1 MKNIKLNLTI
11 KILACVLLPIILLVL
26 FSVLS
31 IREVGTLMADRLRE
45 DHLST
50 ANYDVEQMLDLIST
64 EPFHLTE
71 EELYRGSLNL
81 TENTSLIDRVK
92 EKSGVDVTIFY
103 GKTRRA
109 TTIFGSDGQRIL
121 GTEMA
126 DTLYQQIKT
135 DKYYFSEN
143 VSVEGEPYYG
153 VYTLMKEYGA
163 GNEVILFTGIS
174 VTDTLAI
181 YSQRL
186 TTTIVFMI
194 VIAAVFLVLAQFV
207 VRGIVKNIKESV
219 ANLNEVADGKLN
231 FAVSE
236 KMTARGDE
244 VGNIARSIDSLMK
257 KFIDIVDN
265 LNVSTDTLTEFSDSI
280 KTNFATINDSISNIN
295 IAVEEIANGATSQAN
310 ETQSVAEQMNEMGYA
325 VDKASDSII
334 TLKESTEGM
343 ETSNRAVS
351 ATLDELVKIS
361 TSTRQSIEAVQKQT
375 NDTNQSVTE
384 IQDAIAL
391 ISNIAGQTNLLSL
404 NASIEAAR
412 AGEQGRGFAVVADEV
427 RKLAEQ
433 SSESAEQI
441 NTIVQQLIDKSN
453 SSVAAMKAVMEEMQN
468 QYDKLNQT
476 KEVFGNLNTEIQ
488 NVSNAV
494 DSISGEIEN
503 INRAKNEVYSNLESL
518 AAISEE
524 NAASTQETSATM
536 TQLSEIVEE
545 CDKAVGQLGSISD
558 SLEGNVKKFTL

>member
-1 MKNIKLNLTI
+1 MNNIKLNLTI
-11 KILACVLLPIILLVL
+11 KILACVLLPITLLVL

-31 IREVGTLMADRLRE
+31 IWEVGNLMASRLRE

-50 ANYDVEQMLDLIST
+50 ANYDVEHMLDLIGT
-64 EPFHLTE
+64 EPFHLTDD
-71 EELYRGSLNL
+71 ELYRGSLNL
-81 TENTSLIDRVK
+81 TQDTTLIDRVK

-103 GKTRRA
+103 GKTRRT
-109 TTIFGSDGQRIL
+109 TTIFGSNGQRIL

-153 VYTLMKEYGA
+153 VYTLMKDYGA
-163 GNEVILFTGIS
+163 GNEVIIFTGIS
-174 VTDTLAI
+174 VNDTRAI
-181 YSQRL
+181 YMKRL
-186 TTTIVFMI
+186 TTTIVFML
-194 VIAAVFLVLAQFV
+194 VIAAVFLILAQFV

-280 KTNFATINDSISNIN
+280 KTNFATINESISNIN

-334 TLKESTEGM
+334 ILKESTEGM

-441 NTIVQQLIDKSN
+441 NSVVQQLIDKSN
-453 SSVAAMKAVMEEMQN
+453 SSVAAMKAVMEEMQS

-476 KEVFGNLNTEIQ
+476 KDVFGNLNTEIQ

-545 CDKAVGQLGSISD
+545 CDRAVGQLGSISD

>member
-11 KILACVLLPIILLVL
+11 KILACVLLPIVLLVL

-50 ANYDVEQMLDLIST
+50 ANYDVDEMLDLINT
-64 EPFHLTE
+64 EQFHLE
-71 EELYRGSLNL
+71 GDELYRGSLNL
-81 TENTSLIDRVK
+81 TQDTTLIDGIK
-92 EKSGVDVTIFY
+92 AESGVDVTIFY
-103 GKTRRA
+103 GKTRRT
-109 TTIFGSDGQRIL
+109 TTITGSDGKRIL
-121 GTEMA
+121 GTDMA
-126 DTLYQQIKT
+126 DTLYQQIKAGG
-135 DKYYFSEN
+135 YYFSDS

-153 VYTLMKEYGA
+153 VYTLMEDYGA
-163 GNEVILFTGIS
+163 GDEVILFTGIS

-181 YSQRL
+181 YSKRL
-186 TTTIVFMI
+186 TTTIIFMI
-194 VIAAVFLVLAQFV
+194 VIAAVFLILAQFV

-219 ANLNEVADGKLN
+219 DNLNEVADGKLN

-295 IAVEEIANGATSQAN
+295 IAVEEIANGATSQAS

-334 TLKESTEGM
+334 ILKESTEGM

-375 NDTNQSVTE
+375 DDTNQSVTE
-384 IQDAIAL
+384 IQNAIAL

-441 NTIVQQLIDKSN
+441 NSVVQQLIDKSN

-476 KEVFGNLNTEIQ
+476 KDVFGNLNTEIQ

>member
-1 MKNIKLNLTI
+1 MNNIKLNLTV

-50 ANYDVEQMLDLIST
+50 TNYDVDEMLDMINMEQFRL
-64 EPFHLTE
+64 EGD
-71 EELYRGSLNL
+71 ELYRGPLNL
-81 TENTSLIDRVK
+81 TQDTTLIDGIK
-92 EKSGVDVTIFY
+92 AKSGVDVTIFY
-103 GKTRRA
+103 GKTRRT
-109 TTIFGSDGQRIL
+109 TTITGSDGKRIL
-121 GTEMA
+121 GTDMA

-135 DKYYFSEN
+135 GGYYFSDS

-153 VYTLMKEYGA
+153 VYTLMEDYGA
-163 GNEVILFTGIS
+163 GEEVILFTGIS

-181 YSQRL
+181 YSKRL
-186 TTTIVFMI
+186 TTTIIFMI

-207 VRGIVKNIKESV
+207 VRGIVRSIQASV
-219 ANLNEVADGKLN
+219 TDLNEVADGKLN

-280 KTNFATINDSISNIN
+280 KTNFANINESISNIN

-310 ETQSVAEQMNEMGYA
+310 ETQAVAEQMNEMGYA

-334 TLKESTEGM
+334 ILKESTEGM

-375 NDTNQSVTE
+375 DDTNQSVAE
-384 IQDAIAL
+384 IQNAIAL

-441 NTIVQQLIDKSN
+441 NSIVQQLIDKSN
-453 SSVAAMKAVMEEMQN
+453 SSVAAMKAVTEEMQN

-476 KEVFGNLNTEIQ
+476 KDVFGNLNTEIQ

-545 CDKAVGQLGSISD
+545 CDRAVGQLGSISD

>member
-1 MKNIKLNLTI
+1 MNNIKLNLTV

-50 ANYDVEQMLDLIST
+50 ANYDVDEMLDLINT
-64 EPFHLTE
+64 EQFHLE
-71 EELYRGSLNL
+71 GDELYRGSLNL
-81 TENTSLIDRVK
+81 TQDTTLIDGIK
-92 EKSGVDVTIFY
+92 AESGVDVTIFY
-103 GKTRRA
+103 GKTRRT
-109 TTIFGSDGQRIL
+109 TTITGSDGKRIL
-121 GTEMA
+121 GTDMA

-135 DKYYFSEN
+135 GGYYFSDS

-153 VYTLMKEYGA
+153 VYTLMEDYGA
-163 GNEVILFTGIS
+163 GDEVILFTGIS

-186 TTTIVFMI
+186 TTTIIFMI

-207 VRGIVKNIKESV
+207 VRGIVKSIQASV
-219 ANLNEVADGKLN
+219 TDLNEVADGKLN
-231 FAVSE
+231 FEVSE

-334 TLKESTEGM
+334 ILKESTEGM

-375 NDTNQSVTE
+375 DDTNQSVTE
-384 IQDAIAL
+384 IQNAIAL

-453 SSVAAMKAVMEEMQN
+453 SSVAAMKAVTEEMQN